1 MLFMIPH
8 DVSLLNS
15 DCFDVSVRIGESA
28 PVLMYR
34 PTAATQ
40 CGYSLLGLGDVVIPG
55 ECMLVCAPSALHIQA
70 ALIK

>member
-15 DCFDVSVRIGESA
+15 DCLDVFVRVGESI

-55 ECMLVCAPSALHIQA
+55 ECMLFAPLLSYPA
-70 ALIK
+70 ALK